1 MVRKTLVA
9 TATAAALLAGGVL
22 TAAPAMAERRNA
34 GIDMDA
40 PSATE
45 LQYGGGDSS
54 FGGLTPGVWFPYPIW
69 DPKNNEPCDNSFVSS
84 ACGNYAE
91 WNGDLTVIGMTSGFE
106 WTLGVRYSF
115 AGQNITDAPCP
126 GGWGPNQNTG
136 SGQQQLCRFSLSTD
150 DSQLV
155 LNRSVTVT
163 IEGGSKVTDPKTGNS
178 TTLEE
183 ISIPM
188 TSDMAVSLD
197 GSPLWFRLPAPP
209 TTIGPIGAS
218 LEDTQM
224 SFIGEGITHG
234 YYTLYIALHRDEI
247 AKRLGEQVSRVNLS
261 DVGSAADVETENS
274 LGAAPDGDA
283 FDDAPSDD
291 GAQLGARSK
300 TLTTGDHQVVKE
312 HHTRVEKMAAKV
324 HNQGGVLTIHA
335 YGPDE
340 GLALARALA
349 VRKHLEAQLA
359 KRGHIGSSPIWVTY
373 AGDPDHKKGVQ
384 ATVHHH
390 PGTTLPGALPGV
402 K

>member
-1 MVRKTLVA
+1 MLKRTLT
-9 TATAAALLAGGVL
+9 TALTAAGLLAGGV
-22 TAAPAMAERRNA
+22 TMATPA
-34 GIDMDA
+34 
-40 PSATE
+40 SADSTYVPWDTNFVVNVNTSNFQWSPQ
-45 LQYGGGDSS
+45 LQYT
-54 FGGLTPGVWFPYPIW
+54 FGVEVPQFT
-69 DPKNNEPCDNSFVSS
+69 
-84 ACGNYAE
+84 
-91 WNGDLTVIGMTSGFE
+91 
-106 WTLGVRYSF
+106 
-115 AGQNITDAPCP
+115 QCP

-136 SGQQQLCRFSLSTD
+136 DNYEQICRF
-150 DSQLV
+150 QLKTSA
-155 LNRSVTVT
+155 NYRDVT
-163 IEGGSKVTDPKTGNS
+163 IRILPGSVITDPKTGNTITVNDVGNGIAFPAIPYTTPPRDGETFTPILYFDNVDPS
-178 TTLEE
+178 TVPQELRAGIEYVNG
-183 ISIPM
+183 M
-188 TSDMAVSLD
+188 TSGA
-197 GSPLWFRLPAPP
+197 PEAHLWINSWLFNSYSQTAMEAP
-209 TTIGPIGAS
+209 
-218 LEDTQM
+218 
-224 SFIGEGITHG
+224 
-234 YYTLYIALHRDEI
+234 
-247 AKRLGEQVSRVNLS
+247 
-261 DVGSAADVETENS
+261 VGSAVDVRTEAA
-274 LGAAPDGDA
+274 LGDDTSGDVTVNPNDIVNPLDAPA
-283 FDDAPSDD
+283 DDAPTDND